1 MVFYGEYTVSVT
13 EGGRMVIPKRIRENL
28 KGDTCILTKGFDTCL
43 AGYDKNDWERR
54 ASELLSVS
62 LLEKEHIEKKRLV
75 FSGAH
80 YVGIDEQGRF
90 VIPKGLLE
98 FVGISEKMVIIGVGD
113 RFEIWSLSRWREY
126 SEEMKL

>member
-1 MVFYGEYTVSVT
+1 M
-13 EGGRMVIPKRIRENL
+13 IPKRIRENL
-28 KGDTCILTKGFDTCL
+28 KGDTCVLTKGFDACL
-43 AGYDKNDWERR
+43 AGYDKDDWERR
-54 ASELLSVS
+54 ANELLSVS

-98 FVGISEKMVIIGVGD
+98 FVGTSTDKMVIIGVGD
-113 RFEIWSLSRWREY
+113 RFEIWNASRWKEY
-126 SEEMKL
+126 SGEMKL